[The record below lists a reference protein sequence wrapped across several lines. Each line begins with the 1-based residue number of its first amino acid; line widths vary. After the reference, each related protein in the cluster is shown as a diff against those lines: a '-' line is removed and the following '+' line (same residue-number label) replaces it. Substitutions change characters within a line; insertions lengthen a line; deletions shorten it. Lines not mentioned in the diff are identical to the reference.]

1 MVRELEETRH
11 QFVRP
16 FVLDSS
22 AFTTAF
28 GVAGTPLETTRA
40 DTVAWWRARTPA
52 DVAPGVG

>member
-1 MVRELEETRH
+1 VRELEETRY

-22 AFTTAF
+22 ACTTTF
-28 GVAGTPLETTRA
+28 GVAATLLERTWA

-52 DVAPGVG
+52 QADR